1 MMKLH
6 KKQNK
11 TPMKKI
17 KSLAMSLFDAKVE
30 TKKKVMVAGII
41 LYILSPVDIIPDFIP
56 MVGYADDII
65 LPILLLVAE
74 RILSGDSE
82 PEPVTVRK
90 EAEKVD

>member
-6 KKQNK
+6 KKQNR
-11 TPMKKI
+11 TPMTKI
-17 KSLAMSLFDAKVE
+17 KSLALSLFDAKVE
-30 TKKKVMVAGII
+30 KKKKVMVAGII

-56 MVGYADDII
+56 MVGYADDIL

-74 RILSGDSE
+74 RMLSGDND
-82 PEPVTVRK
+82 PEPVHVRK

>member
-1 MMKLH
+1 MKFH
-6 KKQNK
+6 KKQQK
-11 TPMKKI
+11 TPMSKI

-41 LYILSPVDIIPDFIP
+41 LYILSPVDIIPDFVP
-56 MVGYADDII
+56 MVGYADDIL

-74 RILSGDSE
+74 RLLTGDDESE
-82 PEPVTVRK
+82 PVRVRK

>member
-1 MMKLH
+1 MKLH
-6 KKQNK
+6 KKQRK
-11 TPMKKI
+11 TPMTKI

-30 TKKKVMVAGII
+30 TKKKLMVLGII

-56 MVGYADDII
+56 MVGYADDIL

-74 RILSGDSE
+74 RLLSGDDKA
-82 PEPVTVRK
+82 EPVHVRK

>member
-1 MMKLH
+1 MKFH
-6 KKQNK
+6 KKQQK
-11 TPMKKI
+11 TPMSKI

-41 LYILSPVDIIPDFIP
+41 LYILSPVDIIPDFVP
-56 MVGYADDII
+56 MVGYADDIL

-74 RILSGDSE
+74 KLLSGDDESE
-82 PEPVTVRK
+82 PVRVRK